1 MAPIKTVAFLLLA
14 LCLSAF
20 AADDAEANH
29 AAFAALYARMNTA
42 MSEKNMAELGA
53 LLAPGFQ
60 SEDVAGKVKTARQL
74 LQEVAALKDDPNRR
88 LETTFSGVA
97 IDGGTA
103 RMVRRLRIT
112 TTKAAGDK
120 TPAMEY
126 VAVSDDTWTRTEQ
139 SWKLAASTVRQADFS
154 MQGKLLMHKTHQPR

>member
-1 MAPIKTVAFLLLA
+1 MAPMKIVALLLLA
-14 LCLSAF
+14 LCPPAF
-20 AADDAEANH
+20 AADDAEANR

-42 MSEKNMAELGA
+42 MSEKNLADLGA

-60 SEDVAGKVKTARQL
+60 GEDVAGKTRTAKQL

-97 IDGGTA
+97 VEGGIA

-112 TTKAAGDK
+112 TTKSVGDK

-126 VAVSDDTWTRTEQ
+126 VALSDDTWTRTEQ
-139 SWKLAASTVRQADFS
+139 SWKLTTSTVRQADFS
-154 MQGKLLMHKTHQPR
+154 MQGKLLMHKTHEPR